1 MAVFSMT
8 GVTAL
13 VGSGWTGTAP
23 GTGAAPSGT
32 ITSTTDLSAMLTGV
46 TLDLAQDELDYTNFG
61 SAGFRQ
67 KIGGLQAA
75 TITLNFNQDFAA
87 SQVDAL
93 FGIGGT
99 FGHGSAGPFYLDV
112 KASSAS
118 RAATNPSY
126 VFAWLPLNYTILSGS
141 VGDLAT
147 ISLQFPS
154 TGRYA
159 RLTS

>member
-8 GVTAL
+8 GVYVLA
-13 VGSGWTGTAP
+13 GSAWTGTAP
-23 GTGAAPSGT
+23 GTGSAPSGT
-32 ITSTTDLSAMLTGV
+32 ITSTTDLSPMLTGI
-46 TLDLAQDELDYTNFG
+46 TLDLAQDELDSTNFG
-61 SAGFRQ
+61 SAGYRQ
-67 KIGGLQAA
+67 KLGGLQAA

-112 KASSAS
+112 KATSAS
-118 RAATNPSY
+118 RSATNPSY
-126 VFAWLPLNYTILSGS
+126 VFAWLPLNYTVLTGS

-147 ISLQFPS
+147 VSLQFPS